1 MTDLEQ
7 LEFLKAENTRLRE
20 FALEERGHV
29 SKVLDEHAALYD
41 QIKRLKAA
49 IEPLL
54 AIADAYDAN
63 ELDDEA
69 RRYWGDNENH
79 RDPTTIELY
88 QGRGG
93 KQLLTLADC
102 FAARNVVKEINTKSL
117 ENKR

>member
-1 MTDLEQ
+1 MTMTDLEQ

-29 SKVLDEHAALYD
+29 SKVLEHAALYD
-41 QIKRLKAA
+41 QIKRLKTA

-63 ELDDEA
+63 ELDEEA
-69 RRYWGDNENH
+69 RRHWGGNENQ
-79 RDPTTIELY
+79 RDPKTIEIY

-102 FAARNVVKEINTKSL
+102 FAARYVVKEIK
-117 ENKR
+117 